1 MDHVSFVRL
10 FSSYPRSFRQFMA
23 RIKFIRQQFTNT
35 IYSNN
40 DNTLCTMPNQPS
52 FVAQI
57 EIQLQ
62 IYHLSCLCT
71 IDATSIAPLF
81 VSLIIWYKQNFI
93 VHVISNEKIWHRKTI
108 ALFYF
113 QVYMAFVLINVSKEV
128 GRRQSKIPIWQI

>member
-10 FSSYPRSFRQFMA
+10 LSSYPRSFRQFMA

-40 DNTLCTMPNQPS
+40 DNTLRTMPNQPS
-52 FVAQI
+52 FMAQI

-62 IYHLSCLCT
+62 IHHMSCLCT

-81 VSLIIWYKQNFI
+81 VSLII
-93 VHVISNEKIWHRKTI
+93 
-108 ALFYF
+108 
-113 QVYMAFVLINVSKEV
+113 
-128 GRRQSKIPIWQI
+128 